1 MISDLRGLNVWDG
14 IARTLFFSLISRSI
28 ILIEWPAVGRVD
40 VDVDAG
46 GLVDKM
52 VADEVVVEDAVV
64 EDVGVR
70 GKRVTGAKIFRQSA
84 SSSCAFF
91 SHKTDCSFFSA
102 RSRNASSLTPCF
114 VDD

>member
-52 VADEVVVEDAVV
+52 VADEVVVEDTVV
-64 EDVGVR
+64 EVVGVR
-70 GKRVTGAKIFRQSA
+70 GKRVTGARQSA

-102 RSRNASSLTPCF
+102 RSRNA
-114 VDD
+114 